1 MILMTTESGQHVGRA
16 RRHAR
21 SLAAP
26 TAAPRRDAIGSWRPV
41 PAVRV
46 DRRTTGVVVLPTP
59 GYAHNATTSTGNAGG
74 FMGAHLMATKPP
86 ARHLVKR
93 ST

>member
-1 MILMTTESGQHVGRA
+1 MILMTTESGQQLGRA

-26 TAAPRRDAIGSWRPV
+26 TAAPDAIGSWRPV
-41 PAVRV
+41 PAVRPV
-46 DRRTTGVVVLPTP
+46 DRRASVVVVLPTC
-59 GYAHNATTSTGNAGG
+59 GYAPNATISTGNAGG